1 MSTVDPIVWA
11 ILVVCLFVVASTT
24 AMTVFLLVLL
34 VRERVN
40 VAKLQEQ
47 INDLTEA
54 VNGERRNREELE
66 LQFGL
71 FREKYNSLL
80 DLFQRMTGA
89 PSASPDSVIAGL
101 PFLQDERFRGWLR
114 EHFDAPGLILLAAD
128 VGLTEPVAASPDV
141 MAGALI
147 AEARRVNAFR
157 MLAQKAFERRPGV
170 PRP

>member
-1 MSTVDPIVWA
+1 MDPFVWA
-11 ILVVCLFVVASTT
+11 VVIVALFVVVVTMLMA
-24 AMTVFLLVLL
+24 VFLLFAL

-40 VAKLQEQ
+40 VTRMQDQ
-47 INDLTEA
+47 INDLTQA
-54 VNGERRNREELE
+54 VNSERSRREDLE
-66 LQFGL
+66 VRFATVQSQ
-71 FREKYNSLL
+71 YASLL
-80 DLFQRMTGA
+80 DLFQRMNVM
-89 PSASPDSVIAGL
+89 PQASPDSIIAGL
-101 PFLQDERFRGWLR
+101 PFLQDERFRKWLR

-157 MLAQKAFERRPGV
+157 MLESKAFDRRPGV

>member
-1 MSTVDPIVWA
+1 MDPVVWA
-11 ILVVCLFVVASTT
+11 VVIVALFVVVVTMLMSL
-24 AMTVFLLVLL
+24 FLLFAL

-40 VAKLQEQ
+40 VTRMQDQ
-47 INDLTEA
+47 INDLTQA
-54 VNGERRNREELE
+54 VNSERSRREDLE
-66 LQFGL
+66 LRFATVQTQ
-71 FREKYNSLL
+71 YASLL
-80 DLFQRMTGA
+80 DLFQRMNVMGQA
-89 PSASPDSVIAGL
+89 SADSIIGGL

-157 MLAQKAFERRPGV
+157 MLESKAFDRRPGV